1 MAAELLRWVFP
12 TNSTDPVLHLA
23 YWHVRLLSDLVSPPT
38 RAARQPNML
47 HATGNVVSLL
57 ASNHD
62 LLSPLTHHFLVLASL
77 ALLELSSVE
86 DAEEVREEAAR
97 LVKLVLEF
105 SLSPSP
111 WNVAVRERLGEVVVS
126 TRLGTGTG
134 TGQGTTASRNLQQL
148 ADLATAV
155 ENSVAT
161 AAAAADGGGQVED
174 GLKDESLVSVAAA
187 VAAAGGSGVTKAD
200 GDRDG
205 IAQPAVDVRALLRAG
220 YLTCFEDPA
229 KDGLPL

>member
-1 MAAELLRWVFP
+1 M
-12 TNSTDPVLHLA
+12 D
-23 YWHVRLLSDLVSPPT
+23 
-38 RAARQPNML
+38 
-47 HATGNVVSLL
+47 
-57 ASNHD
+57 
-62 LLSPLTHHFLVLASL
+62 
-77 ALLELSSVE
+77 

-126 TRLGTGTG
+126 ARTG

-155 ENSVAT
+155 ENSVA
-161 AAAAADGGGQVED
+161 AAAAADGGQVED
-174 GLKDESLVSVAAA
+174 GLKDESLVSIAAA
-187 VAAAGGSGVTKAD
+187 VTGGGGGVTKAD

-205 IAQPAVDVRALLRAG
+205 VAQPAVDVRALLRAG